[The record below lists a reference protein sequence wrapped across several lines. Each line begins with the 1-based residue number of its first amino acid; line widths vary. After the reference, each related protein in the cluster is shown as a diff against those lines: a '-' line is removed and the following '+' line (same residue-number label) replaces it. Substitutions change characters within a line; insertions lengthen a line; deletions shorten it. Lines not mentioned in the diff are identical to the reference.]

1 LAIPL
6 HLRSLQKLL
15 DLLFRSGEVSLH
27 RLPDFLQHYLEVLV
41 NENIARGCNP
51 HPGCLGVGLM
61 KGFAEAGGHLQ
72 KELIVIAQG
81 PGLNKFLLFERL
93 SAKGNLVLDFRDD
106 IQNVLIVAPSN
117 LS

>member
-1 LAIPL
+1 
-6 HLRSLQKLL
+6 
-15 DLLFRSGEVSLH
+15 
-27 RLPDFLQHYLEVLV
+27 LQHYLEVLV
-41 NENIARGCNP
+41 NENIAHGDDL
-51 HPGCLGVGLM
+51 HPGCLRVGLM
-61 KGFAEAGGHLQ
+61 KGFARAGGHLQ

-93 SAKGNLVLDFRDD
+93 SAKGNLVLDSPDD

>member
-1 LAIPL
+1 M
-6 HLRSLQKLL
+6 
-15 DLLFRSGEVSLH
+15 
-27 RLPDFLQHYLEVLV
+27 QHYLEVLV
-41 NENIARGCNP
+41 NENIARGYDL

-61 KGFAEAGGHLQ
+61 KGFARAGGHLQ

-93 SAKGNLVLDFRDD
+93 SAKGNLVLDSPDG